1 MGGSGAGRNSLAI
14 RSSGEANELIEGEP
28 LVVEIKTPSYES
40 YVNVDYYSLDGG
52 VVHMIPGPRARDN
65 QAPPDYAATIGDLGE
80 WTVSEPFGEE
90 MVAVLMTPEPLFEQ
104 LRDEYETK
112 TAYLSAVQE
121 QLERIAKKSGKDKIT
136 ADFVMI
142 NTKPKSLM
150 EKLKTLGQ
158 P

>member
-1 MGGSGAGRNSLAI
+1 
-14 RSSGEANELIEGEP
+14 
-28 LVVEIKTPSYES
+28 
-40 YVNVDYYSLDGG
+40 
-52 VVHMIPGPRARDN
+52 
-65 QAPPDYAATIGDLGE
+65 
-80 WTVSEPFGEE
+80 

-112 TAYLSAVQE
+112 AEYLAAVQE
-121 QLERIAKKSGKDKIT
+121 QLERIQKKSGKDRIT

-150 EKLKTLGQ
+150 EKLKTLGEL

>member
-1 MGGSGAGRNSLAI
+1 
-14 RSSGEANELIEGEP
+14 
-28 LVVEIKTPSYES
+28 
-40 YVNVDYYSLDGG
+40 
-52 VVHMIPGPRARDN
+52 
-65 QAPPDYAATIGDLGE
+65 
-80 WTVSEPFGEE
+80 
-90 MVAVLMTPEPLFEQ
+90 MTPEPLFAQ
-104 LRDEYETK
+104 LREEYESK
-112 TAYLSAVQE
+112 TEYLAAVQE